1 MKKKLIAILISG
13 VLALSLTACGNGL
26 PDYTTQEA
34 YDLGVEA
41 YEDMNDFCDGSMNAD
56 TLEEELTDIYD
67 KLEAINDKHD
77 KNDESEDYMNDD
89 SIALRVNSALASL
102 RVMDDDET
110 YAVKKDR
117 DNLAD
122 VLEIK

>member
-13 VLALSLTACGNGL
+13 VLALSLTACSNGL

-34 YDLGVEA
+34 YDLGVKA

-56 TLEEELTDIYD
+56 TLEEELTDIND

-89 SIALRVNSALASL
+89 SIALRVSSALASL

-117 DNLAD
+117 DSLAD

>member
-1 MKKKLIAILISG
+1 
-13 VLALSLTACGNGL
+13 
-26 PDYTTQEA
+26 
-34 YDLGVEA
+34 
-41 YEDMNDFCDGSMNAD
+41 MNAD
-56 TLEEELTDIYD
+56 TLEEELTDIND

-89 SIALRVNSALASL
+89 SIALRVSSALASL

-117 DNLAD
+117 DSLAD